1 VRLHLVVLVAV
12 ASLAAC
18 GGGANSSPSPSAPLT
33 ADATTAIPNA
43 GTVPESLAPG
53 QDWLLVGPDPQ
64 LATSDVTLRFGDDSN
79 LSGKAVL
86 NTYSGTF
93 TASDDGSLRLGPIA
107 RTEIGGDPD
116 LMAAEDQYF
125 EALSLVDG
133 FDSNGDELFL
143 RTGDTTIL
151 RYGLPDS
158 AAAFGATL
166 IGRTTAKARARAEAE
181 GYTFRVVSVDG
192 EGKPVTQD
200 YRPDR
205 LNATV
210 VDGRVTEVTVG

>member
-1 VRLHLVVLVAV
+1 
-12 ASLAAC
+12 
-18 GGGANSSPSPSAPLT
+18 
-33 ADATTAIPNA
+33 
-43 GTVPESLAPG
+43 
-53 QDWLLVGPDPQ
+53 
-64 LATSDVTLRFGDDSN
+64 
-79 LSGKAVL
+79 
-86 NTYSGTF
+86 
-93 TASDDGSLRLGPIA
+93 
-107 RTEIGGDPD
+107 
-116 LMAAEDQYF
+116 
-125 EALSLVDG
+125 
-133 FDSNGDELFL
+133 LFL

-166 IGRTTAKARARAEAE
+166 IGKTTAKARNRAQAE